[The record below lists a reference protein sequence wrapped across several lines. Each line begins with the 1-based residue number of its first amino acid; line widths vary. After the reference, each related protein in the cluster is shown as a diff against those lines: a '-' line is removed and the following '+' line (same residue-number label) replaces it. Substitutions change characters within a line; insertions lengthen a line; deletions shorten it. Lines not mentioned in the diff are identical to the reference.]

1 MSLTVKELEDKIR
14 MVETDL
20 SNTSS
25 EAGLV
30 ALTTYLDYLKDELKI
45 AKENDNKASQLG

>member
-14 MVETDL
+14 MVQSDL

-45 AKENDNKASQLG
+45 AEENDKNT